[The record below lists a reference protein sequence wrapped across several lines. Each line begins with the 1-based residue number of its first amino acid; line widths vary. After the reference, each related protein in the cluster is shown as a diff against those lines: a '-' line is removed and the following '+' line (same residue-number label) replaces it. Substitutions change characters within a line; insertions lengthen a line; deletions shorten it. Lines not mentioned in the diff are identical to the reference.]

1 MTILDQLAA
10 HARQR
15 VAADQEKHSL
25 HELKARCKEA
35 GRAGGERFFQAMKR
49 PGISFI
55 CEVKKASPS
64 KGIIAPSF
72 PYLDIARDY
81 AAAGADAVS
90 CLTEPMW
97 FLGSDQIF
105 TEIRQTISLPMIRK
119 DFTVSEYQI
128 YQARLMGADC
138 VLLICALLDTATI
151 AKYLRLCDELG
162 LSALVEAHDAR
173 EIRSAIAAGAKMIG
187 VNNRNLKDF
196 SVDFTNAA
204 RLRDLIPPEAVYVAE
219 SGVARPADVAA
230 LKFIGADAVLGGGPH
245 ACQRQGG
252 HAGRPAGG
260 IEMTK
265 IKLCGLSRPEDIAAA
280 NEVNPDYIGFVFA
293 PKSKRYVSPTQAA
306 QLKQQL
312 APGIQAVGV
321 FVKEDPETVVHL
333 LEDGVIDVAQLH
345 GGESEAYIRTL
356 RQHTHKPIIQAFRVD
371 TPADLEK
378 AQASSADYILLD
390 SGDGGTGET
399 FDWSLLAGATRPY
412 FLAGGLDPENVG
424 GAVEK
429 LKPYAVDVSSGIET
443 DGTKDPEKMRSFVRA
458 VRGAVGEERDT

>member
-35 GRAGGERFFQAMKR
+35 GSAGGERFFQAMKR
-49 PGISFI
+49 PGMSFI

-162 LSALVEAHDAR
+162 LSALVEAHD
-173 EIRSAIAAGAKMIG
+173 
-187 VNNRNLKDF
+187 
-196 SVDFTNAA
+196 
-204 RLRDLIPPEAVYVAE
+204 
-219 SGVARPADVAA
+219 
-230 LKFIGADAVLGGGPH
+230 
-245 ACQRQGG
+245 
-252 HAGRPAGG
+252 
-260 IEMTK
+260 
-265 IKLCGLSRPEDIAAA
+265 
-280 NEVNPDYIGFVFA
+280 
-293 PKSKRYVSPTQAA
+293 
-306 QLKQQL
+306 
-312 APGIQAVGV
+312 
-321 FVKEDPETVVHL
+321 
-333 LEDGVIDVAQLH
+333 
-345 GGESEAYIRTL
+345 
-356 RQHTHKPIIQAFRVD
+356 
-371 TPADLEK
+371 
-378 AQASSADYILLD
+378 
-390 SGDGGTGET
+390 
-399 FDWSLLAGATRPY
+399 
-412 FLAGGLDPENVG
+412 
-424 GAVEK
+424 
-429 LKPYAVDVSSGIET
+429 
-443 DGTKDPEKMRSFVRA
+443 
-458 VRGAVGEERDT
+458 

>member
-35 GRAGGERFFQAMKR
+35 GSAGGERFFQAMKR
-49 PGISFI
+49 PGMSFI

-162 LSALVEAHDAR
+162 LSALVEAHDER
-173 EIRSAIAAGAKMIG
+173 EIRSAIAAGARMIG

-204 RLRDLIPPEAVYVAE
+204 R
-219 SGVARPADVAA
+219 
-230 LKFIGADAVLGGGPH
+230 
-245 ACQRQGG
+245 
-252 HAGRPAGG
+252 
-260 IEMTK
+260 
-265 IKLCGLSRPEDIAAA
+265 
-280 NEVNPDYIGFVFA
+280 
-293 PKSKRYVSPTQAA
+293 
-306 QLKQQL
+306 LKQQL

-356 RQHTHKPIIQAFRVD
+356 RQHTHKPIMQAFRVD

-443 DGTKDPEKMRSFVRA
+443 DGKKDPEKMKNFVRA